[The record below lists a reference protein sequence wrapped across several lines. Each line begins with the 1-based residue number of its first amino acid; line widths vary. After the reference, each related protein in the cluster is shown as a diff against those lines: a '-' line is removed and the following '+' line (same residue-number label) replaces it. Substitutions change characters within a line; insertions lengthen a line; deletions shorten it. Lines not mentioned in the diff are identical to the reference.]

1 MKKILFTAL
10 LALSLPAT
18 AGTFAGKDLHGI
30 NFRGVAFADGTSF
43 KNANLTDADLSNV
56 RCIKCNFS
64 AAKMQRVLL
73 DHGLFTGSHFKGADL
88 SQAHAEYTMIN
99 RGNFTGAN
107 LRDSNWSFSS
117 LINANLTN
125 ADLTGVY
132 ATYAKIYWPV
142 MVGSTWDYANVTM
155 SRLIG
160 MKWSEAKSMKAIRT
174 SNAFLGKK

>member
-1 MKKILFTAL
+1 MKKILFAI
-10 LALSLPAT
+10 LALSFNAT
-18 AGTFAGKDLHGI
+18 AGTFSGQDLQGI

-43 KNANLTDADLSNV
+43 KNANLNDADLSNV

-64 AAKMQRVLL
+64 GAKMQRVLL
-73 DHGLFTGSHFKGADL
+73 DHGLFSGSHFKSADL
-88 SQAHAEYTMIN
+88 SQSHAEYTMIN
-99 RGNFTGAN
+99 SGNFTGAN
-107 LRDSNWSFSS
+107 LRDSNWSFSN

-142 MVGSTWDYANVTM
+142 MVGSTWDYVNVTM

-160 MKWSEAKSMKAIRT
+160 MKWSLAKSMEGIRT
-174 SNAFLGKK
+174 SSAFFGKK